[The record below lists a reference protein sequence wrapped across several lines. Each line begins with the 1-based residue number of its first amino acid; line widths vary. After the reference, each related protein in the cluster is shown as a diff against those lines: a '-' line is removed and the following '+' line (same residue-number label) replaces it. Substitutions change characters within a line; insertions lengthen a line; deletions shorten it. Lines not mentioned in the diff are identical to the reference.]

1 MGTNASKKSV
11 VAVAAATTLLVSSC
25 GYGGGNDGGEGTT
38 TLNLLVPSY
47 SDNTQSLWE
56 DVIEGFESEN
66 EGISVNL
73 EMQSWENI
81 ESVLNT
87 KIQGGEA
94 PDIFNGGPFSEYAAD
109 EMLRPAS
116 DITSSEVL
124 EDFQESFAENEMLDG
139 TQYGLPLLASSRALF
154 YNQELMDEAG
164 VTEVPTTWDELHA
177 AAQQI
182 SDETSAAGYGMPLG
196 SEEAQGEAL
205 IWFAGAGG
213 GFGDETA
220 IEIDTPENI
229 EAAEFMKKM
238 IDDGV
243 TQSDPGATQ
252 RTPML
257 NSFIQGN
264 IGFVYGLPQTVS
276 QIEDQNPDL
285 DYGIDEVAT
294 KDGSSSTLGVADRL
308 ISFENEDTD
317 AETVQAFMD
326 YFFSP
331 DVYVEWVQSEG
342 FLPTTVSGA
351 EALESDETLSPFLNL
366 LPDAQFYPTTNPSW
380 NATDG
385 AFKALMGQL
394 DSDMSAEEVLEQIS
408 QRVDSSG
415 E

>member
-1 MGTNASKKSV
+1 MDTNANRKSV
-11 VAVAAATTLLVSSC
+11 VAAVAATTLLVSSC
-25 GYGGGNDGGEGTT
+25 GFGGGNDGGEGTT

>member
-1 MGTNASKKSV
+1 MSTNTKKSAIAV
-11 VAVAAATTLLVSSC
+11 VAATTLLVSSC
-25 GYGGGNDGGEGTT
+25 GFGGESSEEEGAT
-38 TLNLLVPSY
+38 TLDLLVPSY
-47 SDNTQSLWE
+47 SDATQSLWE
-56 DVIEGFESEN
+56 DVIAGFESEN

-73 EMQSWENI
+73 EIQSWENI
-81 ESVLNT
+81 EQVLNT

-109 EMLRPAS
+109 GMLRPAS
-116 DITSSEVL
+116 DITSSEVFD
-124 EDFQESFAENEMLDG
+124 DFQESFAENEALDG

-154 YNQELMDEAG
+154 YNQTLMDEAG
-164 VTEVPTTWDELHA
+164 VSEVPTTWEELHS

-213 GFGDETA
+213 GFGDESD
-220 IEIDTPENI
+220 IEIDTPENV

-264 IGFVYGLPQTVS
+264 IGFAYGLPQTVS

-326 YFFSP
+326 YFYTP
-331 DVYVEWVQSEG
+331 EVYVEWVQSEG

-351 EALESDETLSPFLNL
+351 EALESDETLAPFLNL

-394 DSDMSAEEVLEQIS
+394 DSDMSAQEVLEQIS
-408 QRVDSSG
+408 QRVDPG